1 VANKIVFLL
10 LAGALSGVAGAQSV
24 QVVQSAQPAV
34 AATPAVQASPTAA
47 PVAPAAPKTS
57 AHLDEIISLDAA
69 IERINKQITLKEAVR
84 KYSGNDALPV
94 VTNVIIDGD
103 GPSAR
108 VVYSSG
114 MIRTIRVGET
124 VGEGMKVTAINEN
137 GVRVGSGK
145 SATFLPFQTMA
156 TSGGIASSLP
166 PAPR

>member
-1 VANKIVFLL
+1 MANKIAFLL
-10 LAGALSGVAGAQSV
+10 LAGALGGTAVAQSV
-24 QVVQSAQPAV
+24 PAAQPAQPAV
-34 AATPAVQASPTAA
+34 AATPAVQAPPTA
-47 PVAPAAPKTS
+47 APAAPKTS

-69 IERINKQITLKEAVR
+69 IERINKQISLKEAVR
-84 KYSGNDALPV
+84 KYSGNDALPM
-94 VTNVIIDGD
+94 VTNVIIDGE

-156 TSGGIASSLP
+156 TGAGATTGLP